1 MAPFVKGCA
10 QNRDSLFPLRSFIL
24 SPKIYTQIKVLNICT
39 IGLSVINTS
48 VYAMGI
54 AEVAYCAL
62 WMVLC
67 TTPAKF
73 IAYKTLVYTYTGV
86 VYFHIRG

>member
-1 MAPFVKGCA
+1 
-10 QNRDSLFPLRSFIL
+10 
-24 SPKIYTQIKVLNICT
+24 
-39 IGLSVINTS
+39 
-48 VYAMGI
+48 MGI

-67 TTPAKF
+67 TTPDKF